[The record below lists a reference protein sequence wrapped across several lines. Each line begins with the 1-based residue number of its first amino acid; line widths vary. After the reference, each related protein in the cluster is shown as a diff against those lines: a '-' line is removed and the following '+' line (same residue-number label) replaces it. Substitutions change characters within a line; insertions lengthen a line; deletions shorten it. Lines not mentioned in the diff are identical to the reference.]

1 MRADAEVVVVG
12 AGIMGLAT
20 AHELVRQ
27 GRDVVVLEQ
36 FHLGHARGSS
46 HGATRIFRLA
56 YPEPEWVR
64 LAREAL
70 AGWRELEAESGT
82 EIVSLVGFV
91 ELVRDLADSSQQALA
106 SYGLAYRVLDA
117 REAEA
122 RFALTVADGFTAL
135 LQPEAGI
142 VYAERA
148 HAAFGAGLTVRE
160 DARVLRLEPQAD
172 AVQLETTVGPIAA
185 AAVVVT
191 AGAWARPLLAASG
204 IELAVAPTR
213 ETVAYF
219 APPAAHLP
227 AVAEFAPGE
236 RRHAFYA
243 LFDPKHGLKAGLNGS
258 GGRADPDVEEEPD
271 PEVVRRVAGWVS
283 QRFPRAEPSRVHAE
297 TCLYTNTR
305 DERFVLERHGSI
317 VVGSACSGHGFKFAP
332 VVGCRLAALANEAL
346 G

>member
-56 YPEPEWVR
+56 YP
-64 LAREAL
+64 
-70 AGWRELEAESGT
+70 
-82 EIVSLVGFV
+82 
-91 ELVRDLADSSQQALA
+91 
-106 SYGLAYRVLDA
+106 
-117 REAEA
+117 
-122 RFALTVADGFTAL
+122 
-135 LQPEAGI
+135 
-142 VYAERA
+142 ERA

-204 IELAVAPTR
+204 IDLAVAPTR

-271 PEVVRRVAGWVS
+271 PEVVQRVADWVA
-283 QRFPRAEPSRVHAE
+283 QRFRRTEPSPVHAE
-297 TCLYTNTR
+297 TCLYTNTS

-332 VVGCRLAALANEAL
+332 VVGRRLAALA
-346 G
+346 